1 MHYSVYVFIPEEG
14 DIEEHVA
21 EALRLYSDEHEV
33 PPYKE
38 YLDAGEIAAMAKHY
52 RIRRSDRKALASH
65 MQDWKG
71 SLGGIDK
78 EGIFSIKTFNPKAK
92 WDWYEI
98 GGRWSRQLSGNVISA
113 TALLE
118 KPNLKELLP
127 AAIVTP
133 DGWWHEWETFIVEGW
148 MKWHTERKKDSTWL
162 REVKN
167 ALLAHP
173 DSRVVC
179 VDIHR

>member
-1 MHYSVYVFIPEEG
+1 MHFCVYIFIPKEG
-14 DIEEHVA
+14 DIEEAVA
-21 EALRLYSDEHEV
+21 KALRLYSDEHEV

-52 RIRRSDRKALASH
+52 GVKRGNRKELTSC
-65 MQDWKG
+65 MEDLKG

-78 EGIFSIKTFNPKAK
+78 KGLFSIKTFNPKAK

-98 GGRWSRQLSGNVISA
+98 GGRWGHFPNDVIAAA
-113 TALLE
+113 TLLE
-118 KPNLKELLP
+118 KKNLKEILP
-127 AAIVTP
+127 AAMMTP

-148 MKWHTERKKDSTWL
+148 MKWRTERKKDGQWL
-162 REVKN
+162 REVKA
-167 ALLAHP
+167 ALKIHP
-173 DSRVVC
+173 ETRVVC